1 MSEDKEV
8 KPVHGMF
15 AVPAPPAFDFDRTS
29 EWPSWIQL
37 FDDYRFTS
45 GLNERSEEAQVRT
58 LLYTMGR
65 QAREI
70 FSTFT
75 LSEQQ
80 QKQYETRFGKSSLE
94 GDRPTTA
101 ATAARNQRRTFG
113 SASQQPGRGQQ
124 TTAAPKEFFRTA
136 FQHLVKDQCT
146 GHTRSTHQTTVL
158 PTSHIQF
165 VPQLQSMR
173 APEDLLPGTSCEM
186 QLLRLFRT
194 FCSGVSEKV
203 CRRAKEGQ
211 GTFNWGQTRS
221 PSHSPTSS
229 NRKKPTLSWADKTR
243 GGRES
248 HRGDEASRGSPHA
261 IELDQMRRANKQPR
275 KENTQLKQ
283 EMSRL
288 AAEMAEIRR
297 LASSLP
303 SAQPASA
310 PVAMVTSEAPRRSSG
325 TKRRA
330 VENTQEEAVDV
341 YCRNSRVPSSTCR
354 LP

>member
-15 AVPAPPAFDFDRTS
+15 AVPAPPAFDFHRTS

-37 FDDYRFTS
+37 FDDYRFAY
-45 GLNERSEEAQVRT
+45 GLNERSEAAQVRT
-58 LLYTMGR
+58 LLYSMGR

-80 QKQYETRFGKSSLE
+80 QKQYEVVRKKFDDHFGAARNLVYESACFHQRIQQPGESVDQFITTLHTLADRCDYKEKERMIRDRFVVGLSDAKLSESLQMDANFTLASALAKARLKE
-94 GDRPTTA
+94 TVQRTA

-124 TTAAPKEFFRTA
+124 TMAAPKEFFRAA
-136 FQHLVKDQCT
+136 FRHLVKDQCT

-165 VPQLQSMR
+165 MLQLRSRR

-194 FCSGVSEKV
+194 FCSGVSEKG
-203 CRRAKEGQ
+203 CRRAKEG
-211 GTFNWGQTRS
+211 TAFFS
-221 PSHSPTSS
+221 P
-229 NRKKPTLSWADKTR
+229 
-243 GGRES
+243 
-248 HRGDEASRGSPHA
+248 
-261 IELDQMRRANKQPR
+261 
-275 KENTQLKQ
+275 
-283 EMSRL
+283 
-288 AAEMAEIRR
+288 
-297 LASSLP
+297 
-303 SAQPASA
+303 
-310 PVAMVTSEAPRRSSG
+310 
-325 TKRRA
+325 
-330 VENTQEEAVDV
+330 
-341 YCRNSRVPSSTCR
+341 
-354 LP
+354 